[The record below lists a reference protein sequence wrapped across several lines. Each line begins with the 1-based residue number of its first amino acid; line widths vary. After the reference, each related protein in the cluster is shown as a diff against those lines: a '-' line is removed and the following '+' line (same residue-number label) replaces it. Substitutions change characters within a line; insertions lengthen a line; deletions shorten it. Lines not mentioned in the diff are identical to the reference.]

1 MPDVI
6 SNASVLIILD
16 NIGMLWVLEDL
27 YKEIIITDVVHQE
40 FGKEVEDW
48 IKIKKVRDENYFNIA
63 QSTVDPGEAS
73 TIALA
78 LETPNPLLILD
89 DDKARKLAKKLK
101 LKYTGTLGVILKA
114 KKKGLISSVIDV
126 IEQLKFY
133 LNFITTRS
141 WSRIT
146 FLTSSS
152 FSFAGSKVGL

>member
-16 NIGMLWVLEDL
+16 NIGMLWVLEAL

-48 IKIKKVRDENYFNIA
+48 IKIKKVKDKNYFNIA

-78 LETPNPLLILD
+78 LETQNPLLILD

-114 KKKGLISSVIDV
+114 RKRGLISSVIDV

-133 LNFITTRS
+133 NFRMSDQLIDKTKKLS
-141 WSRIT
+141 GESE
-146 FLTSSS
+146 
-152 FSFAGSKVGL
+152 

>member
-6 SNASVLIILD
+6 SNASVIIILD
-16 NIGMLWVLEDL
+16 NIGMLWVLEEL

-48 IKIKKVRDENYFNIA
+48 IKIRKVKDENYFNIA

-78 LETPNPLLILD
+78 LETKNPLLILD

-114 KKKGLISSVIDV
+114 KKKGLISSVTDV

-133 LNFITTRS
+133 NFRMSDQLIDKTKKLS
-141 WSRIT
+141 GESE
-146 FLTSSS
+146 
-152 FSFAGSKVGL
+152 